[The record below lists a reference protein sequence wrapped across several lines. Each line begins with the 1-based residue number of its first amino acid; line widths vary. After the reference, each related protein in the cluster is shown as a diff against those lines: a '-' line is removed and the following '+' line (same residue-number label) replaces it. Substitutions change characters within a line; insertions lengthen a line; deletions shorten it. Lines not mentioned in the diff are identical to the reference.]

1 VLGGVY
7 TIPVEIVTVQALVLE
22 LGEEVPGEGE
32 VVMGEEVGT
41 QGGYL
46 VEEMSPEVAHPGDA
60 EGGCRVYLF

>member
-1 VLGGVY
+1 MLGRVY
-7 TIPVEIVTVQALVLE
+7 TILVEIVIAQALVLE
-22 LGEEVPGEGE
+22 LEEKVPGEGE